1 VHFAKEMRAI
11 AHGAKR
17 PERAP
22 ATANAKAAV
31 DRLPD
36 AVRKKLEEMR
46 AIVLGAGRAQSW
58 HRQLPAAANAKT
70 IGDRLPDA
78 MPQKAGG
85 DAPGA
90 AKTNEKTMTKEGGEG
105 ECRTAA
111 RKRSLS
117 RA

>member
-1 VHFAKEMRAI
+1 MLGGRCISPRRCGPSAP
-11 AHGAKR
+11 GAKR

-70 IGDRLPDA
+70 IGDRLSDA
-78 MPQKAGG
+78 V
-85 DAPGA
+85 
-90 AKTNEKTMTKEGGEG
+90 
-105 ECRTAA
+105 
-111 RKRSLS
+111 RKKLEEMRRELQ
-117 RA
+117 A